1 MDFDLLIKAQRPE
14 FLQDEPVPAASRL
27 AGWSALVHHFGISAP
42 IVMPS
47 CVSDN
52 HIHGNRRMNG
62 IWSVFD
68 KRYAPDETFEG
79 HIVFALRHENM
90 DMLALKRILEAVPE
104 RAIADIVIA
113 APVSS
118 IARRIW
124 FYFETLT
131 GRLLDIDDAPRL
143 TAVPALDKRFYF
155 TGKERLSTRHRVRD
169 NLLGTGDFCPIIR
182 RTEKLQSFVDLK
194 LSEKA
199 QETIGRVG
207 KQLIARAA
215 SFLLLADSRASFEIE
230 NERAPTNR
238 LERWGRAVLQAGE
251 RPLNQAEIY
260 RLHSILIGSDNRF
273 IPVGFRE
280 DAVFLGDRDHNNN
293 PLPEFVGARPDDIP
307 CLMSALFE
315 CNARL
320 RATSAADLDPVL
332 QAAAIAF
339 GFVYIHPLADGNG
352 RMHRCLIHNV
362 LAERGFT
369 PPGLVFPV
377 STVMLERIKD
387 YRNVLQGHSAPL
399 MDLIH
404 WRALPN
410 GNVHVS
416 NDTSDLY
423 RYFDCTSEAEFL
435 YECVMHTV
443 EYSLPREIDFLTCH
457 DTAMSDIMNFVEM
470 PDRMAEELIILTR
483 QNNGLLSR
491 KRRKKHPFDKLKDA
505 EIKRI
510 EQIISDAFGGFK
522 KWAERE

>member
-307 CLMSALFE
+307 SLMSALFE

-483 QNNGLLSR
+483 QNNGFLSR

-510 EQIISDAFGGFK
+510 EQIMSDAFGGFK

>member
-1 MDFDLLIKAQRPE
+1 MLIKAQRPE

-27 AGWSALVHHFGISAP
+27 AGWSALAHHFGISAP
-42 IVMPS
+42 ILRPS
-47 CVSDN
+47 CVSDK
-52 HIHGNRRMNG
+52 HIHGNRRLNG

-68 KRYAPDETFEG
+68 KRYAPDETLEG
-79 HIVFALRHENM
+79 NMNFAFRHENM
-90 DMLALKRILEAVPE
+90 DMLLLKRILEAVPE
-104 RAIADIVIA
+104 RAIADMVTG

-131 GRLLDIDDAPRL
+131 GRLLDIDDAPKL
-143 TAVPALDKRFYF
+143 TAVPALDPRFYF
-155 TGKERLSTRHRVRD
+155 TGKERLSSRHRVRD

-182 RTEKLQSFVDLK
+182 RTEKLQGFVDLK

-207 KQLIARAA
+207 EQLVSRTAR
-215 SFLLLADSRASFEIE
+215 FLLLADSRASFEIE
-230 NERAPTNR
+230 NERASINR

-273 IPVGFRE
+273 TPVGFRE

-293 PLPEFVGARPDDIP
+293 PLPEFVGARPDDVP
-307 CLMSALFE
+307 SLMSALFE
-315 CNARL
+315 CNACL
-320 RATSAADLDPVL
+320 RASSTTDVDPVL

-404 WRALPN
+404 WHALPN

-423 RYFDCTSEAEFL
+423 RYFDCTKEAEFL

-457 DTAMSDIMNFVEM
+457 DTAMSDIVNFVEM
-470 PDRMAEELIILTR
+470 PNRMVEDMVMFIR
-483 QNNGLLSR
+483 QNNGTLSR
-491 KRRKKHPFDKLKDA
+491 KRRKEHPFDKLTDV
-505 EIKRI
+505 EIERI
-510 EQIISDAFGGFK
+510 EQIISDAFGRFQR
-522 KWAERE
+522 WTERE

>member
-1 MDFDLLIKAQRPE
+1 MLIKAQRPE

-27 AGWSALVHHFGISAP
+27 AGWSALVHHFGILAP
-42 IVMPS
+42 ILRPS
-47 CVSDN
+47 CVSDK
-52 HIHGNRRMNG
+52 HIHGNRRLNG

-68 KRYAPDETFEG
+68 KRYAPDETLEG
-79 HIVFALRHENM
+79 NMNFAFRHENM
-90 DMLALKRILEAVPE
+90 DILLLKRILEAVPE
-104 RAIADIVIA
+104 RAIADIVTG

-131 GRLLDIDDAPRL
+131 GRLLDIDDAPKL
-143 TAVPALDKRFYF
+143 TAVPALDPRFYF

-169 NLLGTGDFCPIIR
+169 NLLGAGDFCPIIR
-182 RTEKLQSFVDLK
+182 RTEKLQGFVDLK
-194 LSEKA
+194 LSAKV

-215 SFLLLADSRASFEIE
+215 RFLLLADSRASFEIE
-230 NERAPTNR
+230 NERASINR

-251 RPLNQAEIY
+251 RPLNQAEIC

-273 IPVGFRE
+273 TPVGFRE

-293 PLPEFVGARPDDIP
+293 PLPEFVGASPDDVP
-307 CLMSALFE
+307 SLVSALFE
-315 CNARL
+315 CNTRL
-320 RATSAADLDPVL
+320 RASSTADVDPVL

-352 RMHRCLIHNV
+352 RMHRCLIHHV
-362 LAERGFT
+362 LAERGFA

-377 STVMLERIKD
+377 STIMLERIKD
-387 YRNVLQGHSAPL
+387 YRDVLRGHSAPL
-399 MDLIH
+399 MDFIH
-404 WRALPN
+404 WHALPN
-410 GNVHVS
+410 GNVRVS
-416 NDTSDLY
+416 NETSDLY
-423 RYFDCTSEAEFL
+423 RYFDCTREAEFL

-443 EYSLPREIDFLTCH
+443 EHNLPREIDFLICH

-470 PDRMAEELIILTR
+470 PDRMAGYLIMLIR
-483 QNNGLLSR
+483 QNNGTLSL
-491 KRRKKHPFDKLKDA
+491 KRRKKHPFDKLTDV

-510 EQIISDAFGGFK
+510 EQIISDAFGRFQ
-522 KWAERE
+522 KWTERE

>member
-42 IVMPS
+42 IVTPS

-199 QETIGRVG
+199 QEAIGRVG

-273 IPVGFRE
+273 TPVGFRE

-307 CLMSALFE
+307 SLMSALFE

-399 MDLIH
+399 MDLID

-416 NDTSDLY
+416 NDTADLY

-470 PDRMAEELIILTR
+470 PDRMAEELIILTC

-491 KRRKKHPFDKLKDA
+491 KRRKKHPFDKLKDT